1 MHLLG
6 FRFAPRIRAPGD
18 TKLFIPKGEA
28 SYDALRPTISSDKL
42 NIKAIRAHWDEI
54 LRLATSIKQGTV
66 TASLMLRKLGSYP
79 RQNGTAVAL
88 RELGRIERTLFILD
102 WLQSVELRRRVH
114 AGLNK
119 GEARN
124 ALARAVFFNR
134 LGEIRD
140 EQFRAAALPG
150 QWPQPGDGGHRA
162 VEHGSTWSAPRMLCA
177 ATAMVSMKGCCSTCR
192 RWVGS
197 IST

>member
-1 MHLLG
+1 M
-6 FRFAPRIRAPGD
+6 
-18 TKLFIPKGEA
+18 
-28 SYDALRPTISSDKL
+28 

-54 LRLATSIKQGTV
+54 LRPATSIKQGTV

-124 ALARAVFFNR
+124 ALAVAVFFNR

-140 EQFRAAALPG
+140 RSFEQQRYRASGLNLVTAAIVLWNTVYP
-150 QWPQPGDGGHRA
+150 
-162 VEHGSTWSAPRMLCA
+162 SAPRMLCA

>member
-1 MHLLG
+1 M
-6 FRFAPRIRAPGD
+6 FAPIGMKSCDGHLDQAGH
-18 TKLFIPKGEA
+18 
-28 SYDALRPTISSDKL
+28 SD
-42 NIKAIRAHWDEI
+42 
-54 LRLATSIKQGTV
+54 GF
-66 TASLMLRKLGSYP
+66 LMLRKLGSYP
-79 RQNGTAVAL
+79 RQNGLAVAL

-140 EQFRAAALPG
+140 RSFEQQRYRASGLNLVTAAIVLWNTVYLERAAHA
-150 QWPQPGDGGHRA
+150 
-162 VEHGSTWSAPRMLCA
+162 CA
-177 ATAMVSMKGCCSTCR
+177 ATAKPSMTACCSTCR
-192 RWVGS
+192 RSAGS
-197 IST
+197 TST

>member
-1 MHLLG
+1 M
-6 FRFAPRIRAPGD
+6 
-18 TKLFIPKGEA
+18 
-28 SYDALRPTISSDKL
+28 
-42 NIKAIRAHWDEI
+42 
-54 LRLATSIKQGTV
+54 

-79 RQNGTAVAL
+79 RQNGLAVAL

-114 AGLNK
+114 GGLNK

-140 EQFRAAALPG
+140 RSFEQQRYRASGLNLVTAAIVLWNTVYLERAANALRGNGNGVDDGLLQYLSPLG
-150 QWPQPGDGGHRA
+150 WEHINLTGDYLWR
-162 VEHGSTWSAPRMLCA
+162 GSTRIGAGKFRPLRPLQA
-177 ATAMVSMKGCCSTCR
+177 A
-192 RWVGS
+192 
-197 IST
+197 